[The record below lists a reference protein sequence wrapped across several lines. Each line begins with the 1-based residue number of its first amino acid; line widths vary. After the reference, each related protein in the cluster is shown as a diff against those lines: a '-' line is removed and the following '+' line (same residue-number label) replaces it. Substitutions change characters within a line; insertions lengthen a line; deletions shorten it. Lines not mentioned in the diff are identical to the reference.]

1 MKFDK
6 KANRRV
12 HNTIRYIIILVFCIP
27 MILPLFWMLTT
38 ALKDNA
44 AVFSVPPEWIPKVFM
59 WENFTKGLEQVQFW
73 RRFWNTTFIAILV
86 CIGQVLSCL
95 SVGYALARLKFPG
108 KKIWF
113 YLIIGSM
120 MIPGM
125 VTVIPVFKLFTSL
138 GWYNTY
144 LPLIVPAFLGA
155 PFQTFLARQFMSTIP
170 KSYDE
175 AARIDGAN
183 RLQVLTKVMMP
194 MCKPL
199 IAVITIQAF
208 QGAWN
213 DYMGPLLYVKKPDSW
228 TLALAMGQFSKG
240 TYGTSWNLFMA
251 ADIIYMLPILIMFFF
266 CQKYFMEGFGS
277 MNNTGVK

>member
-1 MKFDK
+1 
-6 KANRRV
+6 
-12 HNTIRYIIILVFCIP
+12 
-27 MILPLFWMLTT
+27 MLTT